1 MTARSTNTAL
11 KFPAAPSAAPQR
23 ARPNP
28 ARSDLST
35 SLTLA
40 AMSLGYGVVQLDVTI
55 VNTAL
60 GSIGS
65 SLGGGVSELQ
75 WVVSAYT
82 IAFAAFIL
90 TAGALGDRIGAKRV
104 FMAGFAVFTA
114 ASVGCALSPN
124 ATILI
129 AARAVQGF
137 GAAIL
142 VPNSLALLSHAYP
155 DDKARG
161 RAVGIW
167 AAGASLA
174 LTAGPLVGGG
184 LIALV
189 GWRSIFLVNL
199 PIGLAGLWLSWRYA
213 SETTRSPQRE
223 IDLPGQL
230 AAIAALGCLAG
241 AIIEGGSLG
250 WSNGFVI
257 AGFIAAAVLAIL
269 FVLQERR
276 ASQPMLPL
284 SLFAH
289 RIFALTSMVGLLVNV
304 AFYGLI
310 FVFSLYFQRVNGWSP
325 FATGLA
331 FVPMM
336 GAVLPVNLLAPR
348 LAERIG
354 APATI
359 AVGAVLSRG
368 WMSGVA
374 RDRAGHQLR
383 LDLRAADRDRWRPR
397 PFGAAADVDAAG
409 QRREAAL
416 RHCRR
421 RAQRD
426 AADRQ
431 RVGRGPVRLA
441 RGSSQRAALWHTP
454 IAGDFRRPAAGRG
467 RCDLVWRFAAG
478 RAVAAWSFGSENQ
491 NRSSDSCF
499 DAFSSREPVSTSLE
513 NALAPAQGKV
523 RATKRH
529 RRAEHERGDPREHA
543 RDGRDCARPGGD
555 RAGADQQENADRDQE
570 LPHPLRDLSGHRAM
584 HQIGGEIAAAKA
596 HRRDQPPRDRRSR
609 RHEFAGIGP
618 PEAAEVEAEARAEHV
633 HGQRQQHARNHRAG
647 QNQAAWKIDRLGH
660 AVLVR

>member
-1 MTARSTNTAL
+1 MQSTSSLKFQPVSTAAARSPSE
-11 KFPAAPSAAPQR
+11 KKSAPS
-23 ARPNP
+23 N
-28 ARSDLST
+28 LST

-40 AMSLGYGVVQLDVTI
+40 AMSRGYGVVQRDDTI

-60 GSIGS
+60 NSIGT

-75 WVVSAYT
+75 WVVSSYT

-104 FMAGFAVFTA
+104 FMAVFAIFTA
-114 ASVGCALSPN
+114 ASVACALAPN

-129 AARAVQGF
+129 AARAVQGL

-155 DDKARG
+155 DEKARG

-199 PIGLAGLWLSWRYA
+199 PIGLAGLWLSWCYA
-213 SETTRSPQRE
+213 SETTRSQQRE
-223 IDLPGQL
+223 LDLPGQF

-250 WSNGFVI
+250 WSNPLVI
-257 AGFIAAAVLAIL
+257 AGFAAAAILAVL

-284 SLFAH
+284 SLFGH
-289 RIFALTSMVGLLVNV
+289 RMFALTAMVGLLVTV

-310 FVFSLYFQRVNGWSP
+310 FIFSLYFQRVNGWSP
-325 FATGLA
+325 SATGLA

-359 AVGAVLSRG
+359 ATGAILSALGCLALLWIGQGTSYALICAQLIVIGGGLGLLVPPLTSTLLGSVEKQRSGIAAGVLNATRQTGSVL
-368 WMSGVA
+368 GVA
-374 RDRAGHQLR
+374 LFGSLAGQ
-383 LDLRAADRDRWRPR
+383 ADALLQGAHLSLVISACLLLIGAGAIW
-397 PFGAAADVDAAG
+397 FGA
-409 QRREAAL
+409 
-416 RHCRR
+416 
-421 RAQRD
+421 
-426 AADRQ
+426 
-431 RVGRGPVRLA
+431 
-441 RGSSQRAALWHTP
+441 SQ
-454 IAGDFRRPAAGRG
+454 PAAR
-467 RCDLVWRFAAG
+467 
-478 RAVAAWSFGSENQ
+478 
-491 NRSSDSCF
+491 
-499 DAFSSREPVSTSLE
+499 
-513 NALAPAQGKV
+513 
-523 RATKRH
+523 
-529 RRAEHERGDPREHA
+529 
-543 RDGRDCARPGGD
+543 
-555 RAGADQQENADRDQE
+555 
-570 LPHPLRDLSGHRAM
+570 
-584 HQIGGEIAAAKA
+584 
-596 HRRDQPPRDRRSR
+596 
-609 RHEFAGIGP
+609 
-618 PEAAEVEAEARAEHV
+618 
-633 HGQRQQHARNHRAG
+633 
-647 QNQAAWKIDRLGH
+647 
-660 AVLVR
+660 

>member
-1 MTARSTNTAL
+1 
-11 KFPAAPSAAPQR
+11 
-23 ARPNP
+23 
-28 ARSDLST
+28 
-35 SLTLA
+35 
-40 AMSLGYGVVQLDVTI
+40 MSLGYGVVQLDVTI

-60 GSIGS
+60 NSIGT

-104 FMAGFAVFTA
+104 FMAGFAIFTA
-114 ASVGCALSPN
+114 ASVGCALAPS
-124 ATILI
+124 AAILI
-129 AARAVQGF
+129 AARAVQGL

-155 DDKARG
+155 DEKQRG

-241 AIIEGGSLG
+241 AIIEGGALG
-250 WSNGFVI
+250 WSNPFVI
-257 AGFIAAAVLAIL
+257 AGFVASAVLAML

-276 ASQPMLPL
+276 AAQPMLPL
-284 SLFAH
+284 SLFGH
-289 RIFALTSMVGLLVNV
+289 RMFALTSLVGLLVNV

-310 FVFSLYFQRVNGWSP
+310 FVFSLYFQRVNGLSP

-336 GAVLPVNLLAPR
+336 GAVLPVNLLAAR
-348 LAERIG
+348 VAERIG

-359 AVGAVLSRG
+359 AAGAALSALG
-368 WMSGVA
+368 CLALLGIEPGTSYWA
-374 RDRAGHQLR
+374 ICAQLVDHR
-383 LDLRAADRDRWRPR
+383 RRSRAA
-397 PFGAAADVDAAG
+397 GAAADVDAARK
-409 QRREAAL
+409 RREVAL
-416 RHCRR
+416 RHRRR

-426 AADRQ
+426 PANRQ
-431 RVGRGPVRLA
+431 RAGCRAVRLA
-441 RGSSQRAALWHTP
+441 GRSG
-454 IAGDFRRPAAGRG
+454 RRFHG
-467 RCDLVWRFAAG
+467 G
-478 RAVAAWSFGSENQ
+478 RACVADHLGEPSARGGVAIWRGAS
-491 NRSSDSCF
+491 NR
-499 DAFSSREPVSTSLE
+499 L
-513 NALAPAQGKV
+513 
-523 RATKRH
+523 
-529 RRAEHERGDPREHA
+529 
-543 RDGRDCARPGGD
+543 
-555 RAGADQQENADRDQE
+555 
-570 LPHPLRDLSGHRAM
+570 
-584 HQIGGEIAAAKA
+584 
-596 HRRDQPPRDRRSR
+596 
-609 RHEFAGIGP
+609 
-618 PEAAEVEAEARAEHV
+618 
-633 HGQRQQHARNHRAG
+633 
-647 QNQAAWKIDRLGH
+647 
-660 AVLVR
+660 